1 MRRRGGVLYRAGVG
15 CPSMGACVRGRG
27 RGRGRG
33 RAAIKTRSIV
43 DSSEEEEAIPEVED
57 DDHSTVLK

>member
-1 MRRRGGVLYRAGVG
+1 MIIYLCYLISTTRGRGQ
-15 CPSMGACVRGRG
+15 GRG